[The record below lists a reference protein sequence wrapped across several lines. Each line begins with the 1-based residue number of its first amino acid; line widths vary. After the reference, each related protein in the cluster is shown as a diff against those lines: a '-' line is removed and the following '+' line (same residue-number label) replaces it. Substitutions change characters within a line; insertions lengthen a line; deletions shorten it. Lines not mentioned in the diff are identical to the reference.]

1 MAILHSKTTFSY
13 VINTFIYKEKSNNFW
28 KRIQSANDTLSLKMV
43 YLKSKITVW
52 NDSHLLP
59 VNILRDKTV
68 FLQHA
73 VILKYH
79 IHSHSRPNTHSYIRK
94 WLGDIFLDSEEN
106 VFKWCNHMF
115 TRLSGFQLWRHAQD
129 IKGLKARVLLKNKKH
144 DPLAVSSLHVLIFLQ
159 ATW

>member
-1 MAILHSKTTFSY
+1 
-13 VINTFIYKEKSNNFW
+13 
-28 KRIQSANDTLSLKMV
+28 MV

-79 IHSHSRPNTHSYIRK
+79 SDSHRRPNTHSYIRK
-94 WLGDIFLDSEEN
+94 WLGNIFLDSEEN
-106 VFKWCNHMF
+106 VFEWCNHML
-115 TRLSGFQLWRHAQD
+115 TRFSDFQLWRHAQD
-129 IKGLKARVLLKNKKH
+129 IKGLKARVLLKKQKAGPSCGLLSTCINIFTGN
-144 DPLAVSSLHVLIFLQ
+144 LIKRNTIDQTKQFINSGISE
-159 ATW
+159 TC